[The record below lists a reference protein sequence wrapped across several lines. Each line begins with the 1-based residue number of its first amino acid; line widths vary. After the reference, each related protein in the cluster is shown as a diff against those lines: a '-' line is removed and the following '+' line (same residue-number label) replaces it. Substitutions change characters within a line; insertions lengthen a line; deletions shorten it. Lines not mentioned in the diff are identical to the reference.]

1 MTDTAVPRIWW
12 SAWLARL
19 AGVAL
24 ALQAL
29 LATTHFESPWLHS
42 EHAGSVA
49 LLILVVAGG
58 ARWRALA
65 RHPLPWLVLA
75 FIACVVLVSAH
86 AAYLAPALPFA
97 KQISA
102 NAEPVRVGILA
113 CVIGAWLANWPR
125 GIPWLLGLMVA
136 GLVLEVLAGMPWLHL
151 DAIADGMLRLR
162 LRFDYPQN
170 LIGEYAAMG
179 LLLLSLYALARPPH
193 GGVLVTGL
201 LGLAGALLLAC
212 LLYAQSRA
220 AWLAALLVPLAVIM
234 YLRDARRRWR
244 GVAVVAAIVVVV
256 MLVAGSAIVAQRV
269 AGGQAI
275 ASALLDGDWS
285 KLPSSSVTVRVQLVT
300 LAWHTWLA
308 HPVLGIGL
316 RNIEPLIAASGIHI
330 AAYVPPHLHNGY
342 LQAAVGL
349 GSVGVVL
356 LLATFM
362 LLVRDVWRARRAGE
376 IGSALYLGLCGSLGI
391 ILVANLTDCLF
402 WHLDF
407 VRAPLELLLGCCFA
421 ISLRHRAVKC
431 RADAQANLSSVPRAA
446 GEQPLL

>member
-1 MTDTAVPRIWW
+1 MIDASAPRNPW
-12 SAWLARL
+12 SVWSARL

-24 ALQAL
+24 ALQAF
-29 LATTHFESPWLHS
+29 LATTHFESPWLRS
-42 EHAGSVA
+42 ERAGSVA

-102 NAEPVRVGILA
+102 NAKPVRIGILT
-113 CVIGAWLANWPR
+113 CVIGAWLAQRPR

-136 GLVLEVLAGMPWLHL
+136 GFLLEVLVGTPWRHLEAVTAG
-151 DAIADGMLRLR
+151 ALRLR

-170 LIGEYAAMG
+170 LAGEYAAMG
-179 LLLLSLYALARPPH
+179 LLLLSLYTLSRPSRR
-193 GGVLVTGL
+193 GVLVTGL

-220 AWLAALLVPLAVIM
+220 AWLAALLVPPAVIAC
-234 YLRDARRRWR
+234 LRDARGRWR
-244 GVAVVAAIVVVV
+244 GVAVVAVVVAV
-256 MLVAGSAIVAQRV
+256 AALLVGSAIVAQRL
-269 AGGQAI
+269 AGGEAI
-275 ASALLDGDWS
+275 ARAVVDGDFS
-285 KLPSSSVTVRVQLVT
+285 TLPPSSVTVRVQLVA
-300 LAWHTWLA
+300 LGLHTWLA
-308 HPVLGIGL
+308 HPLLGIGL
-316 RNIEPLIAASGIHI
+316 RNIEPLIVASGIHI
-330 AAYVPPHLHNGY
+330 ADYVPPHLHNGY

-349 GSVGVVL
+349 GGVGVAL
-356 LLATFM
+356 LLATFV
-362 LLVRDVWRARRAGE
+362 LLMRDVWRARRAAE
-376 IGSALYLGLCGSLGI
+376 ISGALYLGLLGSLGI
-391 ILVANLTDCLF
+391 ILVVNLSDCLF
-402 WHLDF
+402 WHLEF

-421 ISLRHRAVKC
+421 ISLRHHAAKY
-431 RADAQANLSSVPRAA
+431 RADSQANVGSTPRAA